1 MQRFQEDSITVRMS
15 VRGPQ
20 HRRVVGGII
29 RKLRRAGISC
39 VVVEGAG
46 GSASLGAT
54 WRAGV
59 VDCGAGGREACAAAD
74 PEVELR
80 DRPIATNGRNAGL
93 GRVTPTAQLKLDAD
107 NRGVD

>member
-1 MQRFQEDSITVRMS
+1 MHTGDNRGRFQEDSITVRMS
-15 VRGPQ
+15 VRGPH

-46 GSASLGAT
+46 GSTSLGAT
-54 WRAGV
+54 GRV
-59 VDCGAGGREACAAAD
+59 VDCGAGGREACAAD

-80 DRPIATNGRNAGL
+80 DRPIATNGRNAGW
-93 GRVTPTAQLKLDAD
+93 GRGQL
-107 NRGVD
+107 RS